1 MQNKK
6 YMSMLGLARRAGRL
20 SMGHDTALDS
30 VRKRKARLIV
40 FSSDISQRVINEFS
54 REDNSPPCVKIDET
68 IEEIHIALGYKA
80 GVITVNDENFASRIA
95 ELINQ
100 EVTAY
105 DGEN

>member
-1 MQNKK
+1 
-6 YMSMLGLARRAGRL
+6 MLGLARRAGRL

-40 FSSDISQRVINEFS
+40 FSGDISQRVINEFS
-54 REDNSPPCVKIDET
+54 RESNSVPCVKIEET

-80 GVITVNDENFASRIA
+80 GVITVNDDNFASRIA

-105 DGEN
+105 DGKN